1 MKRSSAV
8 LVFLFCA
15 LVAFSGQTL
24 YAQLADRAEIT
35 GLVTDTSGAGVPDAK
50 VTITNQDT
58 GAKIVV
64 GTNSVGNYSTPP
76 LSLGTYTI
84 EVEKE
89 GFNRSEEHTSQ
100 LPSPFNPVSRLLLQ
114 IK

>member
-1 MKRSSAV
+1 MHRIETRGGALKFGGGVKMKRSLAV

-50 VTITNQDT
+50 VTLTNQET
-58 GAKIVV
+58 RAKIVV
-64 GTNSVGNYSTPP
+64 GPNRVSNLRPPP
-76 LSLGTYTI
+76 LSLG
-84 EVEKE
+84 
-89 GFNRSEEHTSQ
+89 N
-100 LPSPFNPVSRLLLQ
+100 
-114 IK
+114 